1 MLEVCLANMRFLRG
15 AQALREAKAKYTEP
29 EAHLAMV
36 AIHLNMIDEAKE
48 LLIECK
54 RYDILNEMY
63 QSSAMYT
70 EAIDIA
76 NKNDRINLKN
86 T

>member
-1 MLEVCLANMRFLRG
+1 
-15 AQALREAKAKYTEP
+15 
-29 EAHLAMV
+29 MV

-70 EAIDIA
+70 QAIDIA